1 MKIIQIVRSIPT
13 LLRIMTPPRS
23 PVSSPRVQPSY
34 VVNDEKPSCVQYVG
48 VTLVG
53 GSVFAFFAAVI
64 YNIIYS
70 IIAIISISQ
79 KEVENVCPNSEL
91 WWFAL
96 FLGVIWPLLSMNNAK
111 SAVEKN
117 GKDDA
122 NPVAVGAC
130 MAFIYLALFI
140 TYSVWAWD
148 QLYGLSGF
156 ADDDC
161 AMVHWQFKN
170 TTEGANNDGHD
181 LYTAVQLWMYLYMIG
196 IAVILLAV
204 FGVTSIIVIDSC
216 QSKRSRPT
224 TATSTETYGTANNP
238 SETGSVPPA
247 GARRLSIKEAEEL
260 RLKNLLATGTEDSI
274 NKESAV

>member
-1 MKIIQIVRSIPT
+1 MKIIQIVRSIPI
-13 LLRIMTPPRS
+13 LLRIMPSPRS
-23 PVSSPRVQPSY
+23 PVSTARVQPSS
-34 VVNDEKPSCVQYVG
+34 VVADEKPSCLHCVG
-48 VTLVG
+48 ITLAG
-53 GSVFAFFAAVI
+53 GSVFSFFAAVI

-70 IIAIISISQ
+70 LIAIISISQ

-96 FLGVIWPLLSMNNAK
+96 FLGVIWPLLGMNSAK
-111 SAVEKN
+111 SAAEKKGDN
-117 GKDDA
+117 DA

-161 AMVHWQFKN
+161 AMVHWQFEN

-181 LYTAVQLWMYLYMIG
+181 LYTAVQLWMYLYMITLG
-196 IAVILLAV
+196 ELINPVSTQKAS
-204 FGVTSIIVIDSC
+204 TSGC
-216 QSKRSRPT
+216 
-224 TATSTETYGTANNP
+224 
-238 SETGSVPPA
+238 
-247 GARRLSIKEAEEL
+247 
-260 RLKNLLATGTEDSI
+260 LKNRSM
-274 NKESAV
+274 V